1 MPVYRFKDDTPKIH
15 ESCFVAPSAS
25 IIGQCDLAKDV
36 NVWFGAVLR
45 GDVNKI
51 SIGEGTNVQDL
62 SMLHVIEEIPLIIGK
77 HVTIGHSVVLHAC
90 TVGDGSLIG
99 MQSCLLDG
107 CEIGKNSLV
116 AAGSLVPPG
125 KKFPDNSMIMGNP
138 AKVVRELRPD
148 EIKAYSHH
156 YLSYIGYKNEFK
168 NDEHFEEIKK

>member
-1 MPVYRFKDDTPKIH
+1 MLYRLGEH
-15 ESCFVAPSAS
+15 EPTTDGDFYVAESATVLGKVRLCQDAS
-25 IIGQCDLAKDV
+25 I
-36 NVWFGAVLR
+36 WFGAVLR
-45 GDVNKI
+45 GDTELI
-51 SIGEGTNVQDL
+51 TIGEGSNVQDL